1 MSNYSFL
8 FFFILI
14 WNLSASSSEI
24 ENQCLVEAKAV
35 ALKTYDV
42 CLSAKKSE
50 KIEQLKKEYQS
61 RALQLKNE
69 YENRINSLHETP
81 DESFEIS
88 KDSYQDSDQD
98 SPQVSPQVS
107 PPSSESVSEPTVVL
121 KPAPKA
127 VNKKTITPQAVSK
140 NKNEK
145 IKKNLKA
152 SHSKKG
158 THLIK
163 QSSDLKLQKMN
174 QRAEV
179 NEITGQT
186 ENLEIM
192 DPSLVQE

>member
-69 YENRINSLHETP
+69 YENQINRLHETP

-88 KDSYQDSDQD
+88 KDSYQDSDQN
-98 SPQVSPQVS
+98 SPQVS

-127 VNKKTITPQAVSK
+127 VNKKTITPQAGSK